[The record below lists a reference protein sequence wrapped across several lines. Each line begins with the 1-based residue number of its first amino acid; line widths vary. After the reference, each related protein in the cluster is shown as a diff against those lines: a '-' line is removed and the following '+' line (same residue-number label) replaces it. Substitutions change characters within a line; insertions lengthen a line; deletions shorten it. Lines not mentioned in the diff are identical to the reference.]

1 MARIISTSR
10 ELIRGQIVGIY
21 KNHTKAPEMKN
32 VMKPI
37 RATLRARAAT
47 YMEQLRDFRT
57 ENGFNFEDYCS
68 AITAFYLGQAG
79 DVLNDI
85 AHICAKGLH
94 GEHFFISQMY
104 RGGPISPKNFFPK
117 KFGDIGHFRR
127 YLHFGRYGD
136 RDNFF
141 VQK

>member
-94 GEHFFISQMY
+94 GEHFFYFTNGQGRPNIAE
-104 RGGPISPKNFFPK
+104 KNFS
-117 KFGDIGHFRR
+117 
-127 YLHFGRYGD
+127 
-136 RDNFF
+136 
-141 VQK
+141 QKIR